1 MINLSKENRER
12 CSRDLHSL
20 SKRDLEEEE
29 EKRPVVSDKKKKFC
43 GGLSETRA

>member
-1 MINLSKENRER
+1 LSKEKRER
-12 CSRDLHSL
+12 CSRDLNSQ
-20 SKRDLEEEE
+20 SRRESEEED